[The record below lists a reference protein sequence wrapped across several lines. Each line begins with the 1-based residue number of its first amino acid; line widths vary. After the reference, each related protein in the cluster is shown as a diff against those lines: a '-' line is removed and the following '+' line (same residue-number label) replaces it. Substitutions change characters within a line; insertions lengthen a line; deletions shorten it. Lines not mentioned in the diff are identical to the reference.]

1 MINVASYA
9 KTKSSGNG
17 GTGGGSYS
25 STINYYGKLSPHY
38 LWGNL
43 FDGSQDI
50 TGDIDASQADIT
62 AKNVTVKNEL
72 DAKVADIIKAYVDY
86 LYAKDIENEG
96 NLSVSG
102 DTSLKNTTITGTLDL
117 NGSESISGGLTVS
130 GDTSLKN
137 TTVTDLFSNN
147 ITNNELIKTKDLLV
161 TGSAHFFELIID
173 KIKAAGG
180 AVILTPAD
188 GFSVDAIQEIEGG
201 YRLFFRSDDENGNG
215 IMNMWKVNDQALCKS
230 FNKAKVG
237 TSYNVSNKK
246 Y

>member
-1 MINVASYA
+1 MINIASYA
-9 KTKSSGNG
+9 KAKSSGNG

-62 AKNVTVKNEL
+62 AKNVIVKNEL

-130 GDTSLKN
+130 GSTSISGGLTVSGDTSLKN
-137 TTVTDLFSNN
+137 TTVTDLYSNN
-147 ITNNELIKTKDLLV
+147 ITNNETIKTKDLLV
-161 TGSAHFFELIID
+161 TGSAHFFE
-173 KIKAAGG
+173 
-180 AVILTPAD
+180 
-188 GFSVDAIQEIEGG
+188 
-201 YRLFFRSDDENGNG
+201 
-215 IMNMWKVNDQALCKS
+215 
-230 FNKAKVG
+230 
-237 TSYNVSNKK
+237 
-246 Y
+246 

>member
-72 DAKVADIIKAYVDY
+72 DAKTLLAFRNLANCYVIDASEVNAYLV
-86 LYAKDIENEG
+86 
-96 NLSVSG
+96 SVYS
-102 DTSLKNTTITGTLDL
+102 
-117 NGSESISGGLTVS
+117 
-130 GDTSLKN
+130 
-137 TTVTDLFSNN
+137 
-147 ITNNELIKTKDLLV
+147 
-161 TGSAHFFELIID
+161 
-173 KIKAAGG
+173 
-180 AVILTPAD
+180 AVIAEKSALQ
-188 GFSVDAIQEIEGG
+188 SIVKEG
-201 YRLFFRSDDENGNG
+201 
-215 IMNMWKVNDQALCKS
+215 
-230 FNKAKVG
+230 
-237 TSYNVSNKK
+237 
-246 Y
+246 

>member
-1 MINVASYA
+1 MINISSYA
-9 KTKSSGNG
+9 KSKSSGNG
-17 GTGGGSYS
+17 GAGGGGSYS

-50 TGDIDASQADIT
+50 SGDIDASQADIT
-62 AKNVTVKNEL
+62 AKNVIVKNEL

-102 DTSLKNTTITGTLDL
+102 DTYLKNTTITGTLDL

-137 TTVTDLFSNN
+137 TTIDGSASISENLTVNGDTSLKNTNVTDLYSNN
-147 ITNNELIKTKDLLV
+147 ITNNETIKTKDLIV
-161 TGSAHFFELIID
+161 TA
-173 KIKAAGG
+173 
-180 AVILTPAD
+180 
-188 GFSVDAIQEIEGG
+188 
-201 YRLFFRSDDENGNG
+201 
-215 IMNMWKVNDQALCKS
+215 
-230 FNKAKVG
+230 
-237 TSYNVSNKK
+237 
-246 Y
+246 